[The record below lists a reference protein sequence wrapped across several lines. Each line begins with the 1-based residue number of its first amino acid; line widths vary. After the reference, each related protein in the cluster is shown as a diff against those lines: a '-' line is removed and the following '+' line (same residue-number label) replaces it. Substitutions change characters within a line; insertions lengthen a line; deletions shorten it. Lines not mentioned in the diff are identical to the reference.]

1 MNAHDSRALL
11 EECLSLNGELRLAT
25 IGSSMWPD
33 LRNGDEL
40 RLKRIDFEGIQP
52 GDIVLFHNEHV
63 LVAHR
68 VLKTY
73 TESGRAML
81 MVKGDNR
88 TFADPPIFY
97 EQIVGRVDEASRGGK
112 VIYRRDQNMKDR
124 WVAWKSHQQERFWD
138 SVLTRTLG
146 DREVLAETKAIYQLV
161 AYNLGFIATPDL
173 EPVLDWERLYAL
185 ACEGR
190 LTPLLS
196 HKPAPGAPGWF
207 QEKCSRDL
215 RENQAHQLLLY
226 QQLETMMA
234 AFSEAGVSVM
244 VVKGP
249 VTADR
254 VYPHPAWRP
263 MVDLDLVAKDADW
276 DTAVRVLTNLGFSAE
291 TSQWSGLTE
300 ELTGQVSMLKSVGP
314 AIAAVEL
321 HRDLRIL
328 SERLAVRGEVNRDRA
343 WAEAQPYVCGGATG
357 LALSPEDAI
366 AYASTHW
373 AQHHFFSSIWLVDI
387 ALMASQPNLHW
398 DKLVRQAHA
407 DGTAYFLW
415 CALFLVHSLFAAPVP
430 TEVLTALQPTSP
442 KGPMIRH
449 MVWAKAL
456 TSFHEQA
463 DRRSLTL
470 QLLLFMRWRW
480 TLAGL
485 LNGVFPSS
493 RWLRQHYQPDAPET
507 GTFGL
512 MVRHWGNLLRLIRR

>member
-1 MNAHDSRALL
+1 MQTHDSRALL

-40 RLKRIDFEGIQP
+40 RLKRIDFDAIQA

-81 MVKGDNR
+81 LVKGDNR

-97 EQIVGRVDEASRGGK
+97 EQIVGRVDEASRHGK
-112 VIYRRDQNMKDR
+112 VIYRRDKNLNDR
-124 WVAWKSHQQERFWD
+124 WVAWRSHQQERFWNA
-138 SVLTRTLG
+138 VLTRALG
-146 DREVLAETKAIYQLV
+146 ERTVLAETKAIYQLV
-161 AYNLGFIATPDL
+161 AYNLNFLAEPDL
-173 EPVLDWERLYAL
+173 EENLDWERLYAQ
-185 ACEGR
+185 AVEGR

-196 HKPAPGAPGWF
+196 NKLAPGAPGWF
-207 QEKCSRDL
+207 QERCTRDL

-226 QQLETMMA
+226 QQLETMLQ
-234 AFSEAGVSVM
+234 AFRNAGIQVM

-249 VTADR
+249 VTADA

-263 MVDLDLVAKDADW
+263 MVDLDLVVADGDW
-276 DTAVRVLTNLGFSAE
+276 DRSVEVLTGLGFEAE
-291 TSQWSGLTE
+291 SSQWSGLTE
-300 ELTGQVSMLKSVGP
+300 TLTGQVSLLKSVGP

-328 SERLAVRGEVNRDRA
+328 SERLAVRGEVSRERA
-343 WAEAQPYVCGGATG
+343 WLDARTYACGEASG
-357 LALSPEDAI
+357 LMLSPEDAI

-387 ALMASQPNLHW
+387 ALMAAQPNLHW

-415 CALFLVHSLFAAPVP
+415 CALFLASSLFSAPVP
-430 TEVLTALQPTSP
+430 NEVLSALQPSGP

-456 TSFHEQA
+456 TSFHERA
-463 DRRSLTL
+463 DARSLVL
-470 QLLLFMRWRW
+470 QLLLFVTWNA
-480 TLAGL
+480 TIAGL
-485 LNGVFPSS
+485 INGVFPSGE
-493 RWLRQHYQPDAPET
+493 WLRQHYQPEAPKARV
-507 GTFGL
+507 GVL
-512 MVRHWGNLLRLIRR
+512 MLKHWGNLLRMLRG